1 MGPTTEEEEEEVDA
15 KMEEEEVVEA
25 NTEEEDVVAETEEE
39 VVAGLGPGGK
49 ETTTGVFFIALGGS
63 VA

>member
-1 MGPTTEEEEEEVDA
+1 VGLTTEGEVVAETEDEEVVAETEEEVG
-15 KMEEEEVVEA
+15 
-25 NTEEEDVVAETEEE
+25 AETEEE

>member
-1 MGPTTEEEEEEVDA
+1 VGPTTEGEVVAETEDEEVVAETEEEVG
-15 KMEEEEVVEA
+15 
-25 NTEEEDVVAETEEE
+25 AETEEE